1 MIVPLAWRTVVWG
14 PLSGYPRS
22 RAIGLDQALRRE
34 PQAGYTRDITGKLTE
49 SMPHAS
55 RYSIALAS
63 RLERLVNV
71 EPREVRA
78 LLWSWSYFFVL
89 LCSYYIVRPMRDEM
103 GVRGGVENLHW
114 LFTGTF
120 FVMLAVVPLFGWLTS
135 RYRRS
140 RFLPAIY
147 YFFIGTVL
155 LFYALFQSELDGVIV
170 ARAFFVWTSVFNL
183 FVVSVFWSFMA
194 DIYSNSQARRLFG
207 FIAAGGTAGAL
218 AGPALTTS
226 LAVTLGPAKLLL
238 ISAGLLLWAVVCIR
252 RLAQWQAR
260 QPDPAQGVRA
270 GPDPDQA
277 MGGGVFAGIRLVFR
291 SPYLL
296 GIALLMVLY
305 TTLSTFLYFQQ
316 AQIVRDSFASGA
328 ERTAVFASIDLAVN
342 GLTILL
348 QVLVTARLVKTL
360 GLAWTLA
367 LVPLLLCAGFVA
379 LALAP
384 GLMVLVAV
392 QVVRRAGNYAITRPA
407 REMLYVVLGREQKY
421 KAKNFNDTVIY
432 RAGDAV
438 SAWLYTGLRGLGLG
452 LSGLAW
458 VAVPLAAVWAW
469 VAWRL
474 GRHQVR
480 LARQYNTP

>member
-1 MIVPLAWRTVVWG
+1 
-14 PLSGYPRS
+14 
-22 RAIGLDQALRRE
+22 
-34 PQAGYTRDITGKLTE
+34 
-49 SMPHAS
+49 MPHPS
-55 RYSIALAS
+55 QHSIVLAR

-71 EPREVRA
+71 EPQEVRA
-78 LLWSWSYFFVL
+78 LFWSFSYFFVL

-103 GVRGGVENLHW
+103 GVRGGVENLQW

-120 FVMLAVVPLFGWLTS
+120 VVMLAVVPLFGWITA

-140 RFLPAIY
+140 RFMPAIY
-147 YFFIGTVL
+147 YFFIANLL
-155 LFYALFQSELDGVIV
+155 LFYTMFESRLDGVIV
-170 ARAFFVWTSVFNL
+170 ARAFFIWTSVFNL

-194 DIYSNSQARRLFG
+194 DIFSNAQARRLFG

-218 AGPALTTS
+218 AGPALTTG
-226 LAVTLGPAKLLL
+226 LAVPLGPANLLL
-238 ISAGLLLWAVVCIR
+238 ISAGLLSWAVVCIR
-252 RLAQWQAR
+252 RLGQWQAR
-260 QPDPAQGVRA
+260 QPVSEAGA
-270 GPDPDQA
+270 AGGPDSDQA
-277 MGGGVFAGIRLVFR
+277 MGGGMFAGIRLVFG

-316 AQIVRDSFASGA
+316 AHIVRDSVASGA
-328 ERTAVFASIDLAVN
+328 ERTAVFAAIDLAVN

-348 QVLVTARLVKTL
+348 QVFVTARLVKTL

-384 GLMVLVAV
+384 GLAVLVGV

-407 REMLYVVLGREQKY
+407 REMLYVVLDREQKY

-432 RAGDAV
+432 RGGDAV

-458 VAVPLAAVWAW
+458 VAVPLAALWAW

-474 GRHQVR
+474 GRQQAR
-480 LARQYNTP
+480 IARQHNPP